1 MSAVRKGDEPP
12 DHFLLLDSG
21 CMGKETHVFVRHIE
35 VYHIGCTIVGNLP
48 QEHRQFRHF
57 DVSAET
63 LFALYRTR
71 YVQLVVGGLFRED
84 SRPSVETA
92 YLLPFEFP
100 WTQIFEHHVQFGQ
113 RIDDHRTRQERSP
126 QVLSRAAL
134 NVPNGKQKV
143 HRPLRALRIA
153 DARYSRVAC
162 LEHQI
167 FIAVAFVYKNVV
179 YAHRTEIDGIVF
191 PEVYLHLQFG
201 ELGFKV
207 LFPGFQSFLHPAAPV
222 THSGLLQHFEAALH
236 IGQFFRE
243 YVVHGF
249 FGLRNLAKLVVCQ
262 DNAIPVVVL
271 DF

>member
-1 MSAVRKGDEPP
+1 M
-12 DHFLLLDSG
+12 
-21 CMGKETHVFVRHIE
+21 
-35 VYHIGCTIVGNLP
+35 
-48 QEHRQFRHF
+48 
-57 DVSAET
+57 
-63 LFALYRTR
+63 
-71 YVQLVVGGLFRED
+71 
-84 SRPSVETA
+84 
-92 YLLPFEFP
+92 PFEFP
-100 WTQIFEHHVQFGQ
+100 WTQVFEHHVQFGQ

-126 QVLSRAAL
+126 QILSRATL
-134 NVPNGKQKV
+134 NIPNGKQKV

-153 DARYSRVAC
+153 DTRYSRVTC

>member
-63 LFALYRTR
+63 LFTLYRTR

-92 YLLPFEFP
+92 YLLPLEFP
-100 WTQIFEHHVQFGQ
+100 RTQVFEHHVQFGQ

-126 QVLSRAAL
+126 QILSRAAL

-143 HRPLRALRIA
+143 HRPLRALRVA
-153 DARYSRVAC
+153 DTRDPRVAC

-167 FIAVAFVYKNVV
+167 FIAVAQIRN
-179 YAHRTEIDGIVF
+179 
-191 PEVYLHLQFG
+191 FG
-201 ELGFKV
+201 FEPLSEFFK
-207 LFPGFQSFLHPAAPV
+207 FSYFM
-222 THSGLLQHFEAALH
+222 
-236 IGQFFRE
+236 R
-243 YVVHGF
+243 
-249 FGLRNLAKLVVCQ
+249 
-262 DNAIPVVVL
+262 
-271 DF
+271 

>member
-1 MSAVRKGDEPP
+1 MQSKESLSYPNLRKG
-12 DHFLLLDSG
+12 LLSTYISTLQPYLQIDTEYILYPTYYSR
-21 CMGKETHVFVRHIE
+21 KNNQ
-35 VYHIGCTIVGNLP
+35 NL
-48 QEHRQFRHF
+48 
-57 DVSAET
+57 
-63 LFALYRTR
+63 LYRKDT
-71 YVQLVVGGLFRED
+71 
-84 SRPSVETA
+84 
-92 YLLPFEFP
+92 EF
-100 WTQIFEHHVQFGQ
+100 QYIYNIK
-113 RIDDHRTRQERSP
+113 RKNKK
-126 QVLSRAAL
+126 VL
-134 NVPNGKQKV
+134 
-143 HRPLRALRIA
+143 IM
-153 DARYSRVAC
+153 
-162 LEHQI
+162 
-167 FIAVAFVYKNVV
+167 AFVYKNVV